1 VAVEEIMMTSSPVL
15 QENAKN
21 KPQNRGAGP
30 GGISVL
36 SGVLWMV
43 GAAGVWILL
52 LVLLHNVM
60 ARLL

>member
-1 VAVEEIMMTSSPVL
+1 MTSSPVL
-15 QENAKN
+15 QQNAKN

-30 GGISVL
+30 RGISVL

-52 LVLLHNVM
+52 LVLLHNLM
-60 ARLL
+60 GRLLS

>member
-1 VAVEEIMMTSSPVL
+1 MTSSPVL
-15 QENAKN
+15 RENAKN
-21 KPQNRGAGP
+21 KPQNRGVGP
-30 GGISVL
+30 RGISVL

-60 ARLL
+60 ARLF